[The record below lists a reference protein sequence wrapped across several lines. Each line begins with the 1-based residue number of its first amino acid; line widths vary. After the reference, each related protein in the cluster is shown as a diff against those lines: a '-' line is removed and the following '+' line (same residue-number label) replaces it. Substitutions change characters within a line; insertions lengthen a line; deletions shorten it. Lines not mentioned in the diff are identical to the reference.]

1 MKYINKIIISAD
13 EVYHYEWLNSTDIC
27 FTLVNNDIINSKL
40 FKKIIYFIISNKI
53 SKKLISKTEYN
64 EHSSG
69 FSIRCK
75 GFADNSKITMLLE
88 EVCDYYINNK
98 ITFSKNSKKAE
109 EFYLENYLAFKEF
122 LEEIKEYI
130 KNKKITY
137 YYQSVDGF
145 N

>member
-1 MKYINKIIISAD
+1 MKYINKIMISGK

-27 FTLVNNDIINSKL
+27 FTLINNDIINSKF
-40 FKKIIYFIISNKI
+40 FKKIIYSIISNKI
-53 SKKLISKTEYN
+53 RKKLIIKTEYS
-64 EHSSG
+64 EYSSC
-69 FSIRCK
+69 FKIICN

-98 ITFSKNSKKAE
+98 IMFSENSKKAE
-109 EFYLENYLAFKEF
+109 EFYLENYLVFKEF

-137 YYQSVDGF
+137 YYQAVDGF